1 VGLLDILRGER
12 RPKRANLDS
21 LFALT
26 TAEPTIRTSLD
37 MVPLERAGVCFKP
50 VTMGA
55 FDELLSDLGQILSL
69 PDADGPAIDRTVD
82 DAYGYRWIV
91 LRGADLPE
99 LVTRA
104 HLVNQTI
111 EERGFSEQLLCSVFG
126 MRPEPGGRVAYLVY
140 LYKRGTFYP
149 FVPSGEHERDSVA
162 ELRLKATLGGEL
174 PIEPELERWYPLWDV
189 PVAG

>member
-1 VGLLDILRGER
+1 MGLLDILRGER
-12 RPKRANLDS
+12 RPKRANLDN

-26 TAEPTIRTSLD
+26 TAEPTIRTALD

-55 FDELLSDLGQILSL
+55 FDELLSDLKQILSL
-69 PDADGPAIDRTVD
+69 PDADGQAIERTVD
-82 DAYGYRWIV
+82 DTFGFRWIV
-91 LRGADLPE
+91 LRGADLSD

-104 HLVNQTI
+104 HLVNQTL

-126 MRPEPGGRVAYLVY
+126 IHPESGGRPAYLVY

-149 FVPSGEHERDSVA
+149 FVPTGDHQRDNVA
-162 ELRLKATLGGEL
+162 ELRLKATLGGEM
-174 PIEPELERWYPLWDV
+174 PMEPELERWYPLWDV
-189 PVAG
+189 PVGG

>member
-1 VGLLDILRGER
+1 MGLLDILRGER
-12 RPKRANLDS
+12 RPKRANLDN

-26 TAEPTIRTSLD
+26 TAEPTIRTALD

-55 FDELLSDLGQILSL
+55 FDELLSDLEQILSL
-69 PDADGPAIDRTVD
+69 PDADGQAIERTVD
-82 DAYGYRWIV
+82 DTFGFRWIV
-91 LRGADLPE
+91 LRGADLSD

-104 HLVNQTI
+104 HLVNQTL

-126 MRPEPGGRVAYLVY
+126 IHPESGGRTAYLVY

-149 FVPSGEHERDSVA
+149 FVPTGDHQRDNVA
-162 ELRLKATLGGEL
+162 ELRLKATLGGEM
-174 PIEPELERWYPLWDV
+174 PMEPELERWYPLWDV
-189 PVAG
+189 PVGG

>member
-1 VGLLDILRGER
+1 MGLLDILRGER
-12 RPKRANLDS
+12 RPKRANLDN

-26 TAEPTIRTSLD
+26 TAEPTIRTALD

-55 FDELLSDLGQILSL
+55 FDELLSDLEQILSL
-69 PDADGPAIDRTVD
+69 PDADGQAIERTVD
-82 DAYGYRWIV
+82 DTFGFRWIV
-91 LRGADLPE
+91 LRGADLSD

-104 HLVNQTI
+104 HLVNQTL

-126 MRPEPGGRVAYLVY
+126 IHPESGGRPAYLVY

-149 FVPSGEHERDSVA
+149 FVPTGDHQRDNVA
-162 ELRLKATLGGEL
+162 ELRLKATLGGEM
-174 PIEPELERWYPLWDV
+174 PMEPELERWYPLWDV
-189 PVAG
+189 PVGG

>member
-12 RPKRANLDS
+12 RPKRANLDN

-26 TAEPTIRTSLD
+26 TAEPTIRTALD

-55 FDELLSDLGQILSL
+55 FDELLSDLEQILSL
-69 PDADGPAIDRTVD
+69 PDADGQAIERTVD
-82 DAYGYRWIV
+82 DTFGFRWIV
-91 LRGADLPE
+91 LRGADLSD

-104 HLVNQTI
+104 HLVNQTL

-126 MRPEPGGRVAYLVY
+126 IHPESGGRPAYLVY

-149 FVPSGEHERDSVA
+149 FVPTGDHQRDNVA
-162 ELRLKATLGGEL
+162 ELRLKATLGGEM
-174 PIEPELERWYPLWDV
+174 PMEPELERWYPLWDV
-189 PVAG
+189 PVGG